1 MVFSPSSSPS
11 PLPNPLF
18 FSTSPP
24 VHLLLLLFVLLSS
37 SPLLLLSCTGALGKR
52 TRFQEKDL
60 SQLLLKVTVT
70 EEERGAGEERG
81 EKEEE
86 REEGE
91 EEEEGGYTNSSIE
104 QYDIEMLFSGL

>member
-1 MVFSPSSSPS
+1 M
-11 PLPNPLF
+11 
-18 FSTSPP
+18 
-24 VHLLLLLFVLLSS
+24 
-37 SPLLLLSCTGALGKR
+37 
-52 TRFQEKDL
+52 
-60 SQLLLKVTVT
+60 TVT

-91 EEEEGGYTNSSIE
+91 EEEEGGYTNSSFE